1 MSRRRMGKN
10 FISGRRRW
18 ILFGGGLVLAALLAV
33 LTAGASPSEEIE
45 LSVSFRGLRL
55 NALMQWQT
63 VPLSGTFE
71 VLSGDTKLGEIAANR
86 TQEQRDAGVP
96 ESLKLSAHDG
106 KLGLSLRPLVESIPD
121 TYVCQDVIPVA
132 WNGES
137 SLRADVLAYSREGL
151 FSLTNTLSS
160 NGQPLGGASFVV
172 LDSNGQVS
180 LTFTLDG
187 EGRYSATAPL
197 AQGAYILRQTLS
209 PEGTLP
215 AEDVAFDIVP
225 YLGTDDSMT
234 NLSVKNASVPV
245 YDRLSGPIDLETVP
259 AGNLYAK
266 DQVAEFHLSSQ
277 AALKNTIPLKE
288 YSMDIGRLVLLDAA
302 GNPLNDQTGKE
313 IKSIAVAPG
322 TKGIQAKVFLFD
334 SQGQQLGGERQLLPG
349 QKLSLD
355 GQKAAALKIVY
366 GTADGA
372 AVVPEGFVM
381 GDIRLQFGLARRVS
395 DAAAA
400 SVARVGITA
409 KQSWQY
415 EYQGRDGNPVTA
427 YGENDSLD
435 LRALVFDS
443 RAVLSISA
451 VAKTPGRVTLTISHE
466 GGPSIDSPRL
476 AVKLPAGWRIQDGGY
491 ASPVA
496 AVSHGKQ
503 SDIVLLTLS
512 GTLSEGQ
519 KQTVEFAA
527 SFGAGDGEGSVW
539 IESAA
544 GVSPTL
550 DNPKGLLVWGEKM
563 EGCPVADA
571 ALGNTDPELYAFST
585 WTAKN
590 ESGAAISLQPLGFT
604 AGASEAALPEN
615 GSGELLFKTGNAS
628 SVTAICTLPQGI
640 KLGGKP
646 QGHVYVTTDIAPQPA
661 SVWVDAESFSS
672 AWDQVTAI
680 SMNAGGEAIL
690 PVQVSSSSGTVQV
703 STLIQTPLVSGES
716 ADLQAEEGSLT
727 LKVGTFDALSGTMFD
742 DANQNGRKDEGEKG
756 AEGQLVLWR
765 GSGNVS
771 YYGYTDSQGIF
782 DFSGISADNQTGELY
797 AQLPENTAIAGQR
810 GAGGLYL
817 AAKTAMNK
825 KGEVQIAFSKMC
837 ALYGRI
843 YEQENQSGVAGA
855 EVTLMAGGKAS
866 ASAITDAQGQYRF
879 DALTAGEYQVALKL
893 PDALSA
899 EAGFYLGDGYDQAEE
914 LTALLPAL
922 SIPYGGEAE
931 QNGLVR
937 RYGSLAIKLNGYA
950 YPLGTARLNLNGVP
964 VKESAPADDGS
975 YYFDKL
981 FSGAYILDLQVPQ
994 GLAVRGEGMQAWQ
1007 KGAVSLDTTVP
1018 AGGMMQLTLDETV
1031 TGRLLVKFNGTGLA
1045 GTPVTVSGPED
1056 KQEALD
1062 ESGQCVFIDLIPG
1075 TYQVQALMPKSVLS
1089 EQSGMWQMVGAQGN
1103 MTASISI
1110 EVSPGQDAAPMAADL
1125 LQTATVAGAIFEDA
1139 DRDGIQGTGEA
1150 PLPGAQVDLLMEQ
1163 NGTRAQ
1169 AGSMQTGADGLYSFE
1184 NLTPG
1189 QYSLSITLPAGK
1201 ALESQQAQESFSL
1214 TSGENAKRL
1223 LGTVSPA
1230 ALEANAFWDSNNDGV
1245 QGIYERAIEGTLV
1258 EVLPAEGNTDTVVAQ
1273 AVTDRSGQVSF
1284 SSVAPGNYFLRF
1296 TLPEGYWLSPQ
1307 GDVSGFKRNTV
1318 PMADSRQGVT
1328 QPFTLQEGQT
1338 AGFGVGGVRTGMLSG
1353 RIWLDSNEDG
1363 IMDEGEPGLKD
1374 CVVTLAGAHNGQNY
1388 AYTTDD
1394 TGRYEIT
1401 VRIDTYLYTVKGP
1414 EGMSFTQYSAAG
1426 GLNRSIIT
1434 TEGIGAGER
1443 QYVIESGTREEN
1455 QNIGFV
1461 PGVILEGVAFLDS
1474 NYNGIRDDGEQ
1485 LLSDVTLELTKVG
1498 ATKGLGIVMTGLDGA
1513 FRFDSLRGGA
1523 YNLRAVLPD
1532 TGIVFTCVP
1541 VSDADYKNLFTQRAG
1556 RRETTVTIT
1565 ISSGERRGVGV
1576 GAVVPGSLSGC
1587 VFADANY
1594 NGLFDAGEEPV
1605 SGISVRL
1612 LDQEGETVA
1621 STKTNAS
1628 GRYNFES
1635 LMPMAYTVAIDKPA
1649 GFMFTKLVEGESR
1662 SRIQSVEQNEGL
1674 TDLIPVALGEQ
1685 VSNVYAGV
1693 ILPAKV
1699 LGQVFADANDDGL
1712 LTQGEGGFEGV
1723 HISLLNESG
1732 ETVNSIDTGADGAFA
1747 FADLH
1752 PGRYS
1757 LSYLLPEDSVYAAKI
1772 AGGSEI
1778 AGEDLTALGEAFDLT
1793 IGETKQAPLCGAVA
1807 LGRISG
1813 SSFHDANAN
1822 GAMEDGE
1829 DALSGVNFTLINRV
1843 TGQEAGNAVSGP
1855 DGSFLLDRL
1864 RPGAYT
1870 LNVSLPTGMVFTRT
1884 GANILMN
1891 PSLEAQESLDIDI
1904 IMGQRLESRLVGAV
1918 LPGSL
1923 KGYVWLDANNNGL
1936 QEPEEAFLRGLKV
1949 QVFDTQD
1956 GSVFATLTTDE
1967 FGAYHAPVIRPG
1979 AYDLTVSL
1987 PENSIAADTGA
1998 GENMFAD
2005 GTPGTIVLSGLKLSE
2020 EEEIADIRA
2029 GVKQYTSIAG
2039 TVWSDEQGTVLPI
2052 ADTLVSLYEGNN
2064 LHTPVKTMQTGED
2077 GAYRFEQLMPGD
2089 YRIGAA
2095 LPQGYLFVKP
2105 HDERLQS
2112 GEAVS
2117 IVTDITAG
2125 LGDTFALNM
2134 GQDQESLNIGA
2145 VKTGKLGDFAWLDEN
2160 GNGLQDAGEP
2170 GIPGLNVVL
2179 IQEGRQV
2186 AASVTD
2192 AYGYYLFDNVYPM
2205 LSQVNVTMY
2214 PELNPTTQRTDYPL
2228 LVSALSGAQG
2238 DTAYTGD
2245 VMVTSGGRN
2254 FDCDLGFVLK
2264 EGSKRPDA
2272 IQPPP
2277 VQKWE

>member
-1 MSRRRMGKN
+1 MRRRKMGKN

-18 ILFGGGLVLAALLAV
+18 ILFGGGLVLAAFLAI
-33 LTAGASPSEEIE
+33 LTAGASPSEELT
-45 LSVSFRGLRL
+45 LSVSFRGLKL

-71 VLSGDTKLGEIAANR
+71 VLSGDVKLGEIAANR

-96 ESLKLSAHDG
+96 ESLQISAQDG
-106 KLGLSLRPLVESIPD
+106 KHGLSLRPLVESIPD
-121 TYVCQDVIPVA
+121 TYVCQDIIPIA

-137 SLRADVLAYSREGL
+137 SLRADVLAYAREGL
-151 FSLTNTLSS
+151 FSLNNTLSD
-160 NGQPLGGASFVV
+160 NGQPLGGASFTVIG
-172 LDSNGQVS
+172 SNGQIS
-180 LTFTLDG
+180 LTFNTDG

-197 AQGAYILRQTLS
+197 PEGAYILRQTLS

-215 AEDVAFDIVP
+215 AEDVAFNIVP
-225 YLGTDDSMT
+225 YLGTEDSMLS
-234 NLSVKNASVPV
+234 LSVKNALVPV
-245 YDRLSGPIDLETVP
+245 YDHLSGAMDLETVP

-277 AALKNTIPLKE
+277 TALKNTIPLIE
-288 YSMDIGRLVLLDAA
+288 YTLDISGLILLDAS
-302 GNPLNDQTGKE
+302 GNPLTDQSGKE
-313 IKSIAVAPG
+313 IKSITVTPG
-322 TKGIQAKVFLFD
+322 TKGIKAKAILFD
-334 SQGQQLGGERQLLPG
+334 GQGQQLGGERQLLPG

-355 GQKAAALKIVY
+355 GQKAAALKVVY
-366 GTADGA
+366 GTADGE
-372 AVVPEGFVM
+372 AVVPQGFVM
-381 GDIRLQFGLARRVS
+381 GDIRLQIGLNLRVS

-400 SVARVGITA
+400 SVARVGATA

-415 EYQGRDGNPVTA
+415 DYPGRDGYPVTA

-435 LRALVFDS
+435 LRALVFDN
-443 RAVLSISA
+443 RAVLRISA
-451 VAKTPGRVTLTISHE
+451 VAKTPERVILTINHE
-466 GGPSIDSPRL
+466 GGPAIDSPRL
-476 AVKLPAGWRIQDGGY
+476 AVKLPDGWRIQDGGF

-496 AVSHGKQ
+496 AVSHGRQ
-503 SDIVLLTLS
+503 SDIALLTLN

-519 KQTVEFAA
+519 KQTIEFAA
-527 SFGAGDGEGSVW
+527 SFGAGDGEGSAW

-550 DNPKGLLVWGEKM
+550 DNPRGLQVWGERM

-571 ALGNTDPELYAFST
+571 ALGLSEPQTYVFSK

-590 ESGAAISLQPLGFT
+590 ETGTAISLQPLGFT
-604 AGASEAALPEN
+604 ASGSEAALPEN

-646 QGHVYVTTDIAPQPA
+646 QGKVCVTTDIAPQPA
-661 SVWVDAESFSS
+661 SVWIDAESFSG

-680 SMNAGGEAIL
+680 SMNEGGEAIL
-690 PVQVSSSSGTVQV
+690 PVQVSRSKGTVQV
-703 STLIQTPLVSGES
+703 PTLVLTPQSSGES
-716 ADLQAEEGSLT
+716 ADMKAEEGSLS
-727 LKVGTFDALSGTMFD
+727 LKVEKADALSGSMFD
-742 DANQNGRKDEGEKG
+742 DTNQNGRKDDGEAG
-756 AEGQLVLWR
+756 AEGQLVLWQ
-765 GSGNVS
+765 GSSNVS
-771 YYGYTDSQGIF
+771 YYSYTASQGIF
-782 DFSGISADNQTGELY
+782 DFSGVAADNQTGELY

-810 GAGGLYL
+810 VAGGLYL
-817 AAKTAMNK
+817 AAKTALNK
-825 KGEVQIAFSKMC
+825 KSDVQIAFSKMC

-843 YEQENQSGVAGA
+843 YEQENQAGVSGV
-855 EVTLMAGGKAS
+855 EVTLMAGGKVS
-866 ASAITDAQGQYRF
+866 TSTITDVYGQYRF
-879 DALTAGEYQVALKL
+879 DALKAGEYQVALKL
-893 PDALSA
+893 PDALSV
-899 EAGFYLGDGYDQAEE
+899 EVGFYLGDGYAQTDG
-914 LTALLPAL
+914 LKALLPAL
-922 SIPYGGEAE
+922 TLPYGGEAE

-937 RYGSLAIKLNGYA
+937 RYGSLVIKLNGYA
-950 YPLGTARLNLNGVP
+950 YPLGTAKLNLNGAL

-981 FSGAYILDLQVPQ
+981 LSFAYMLDLQVPQ
-994 GLAVRGEGMQAWQ
+994 GLAVRQEGMQAWQ
-1007 KGAVSLDTTVP
+1007 KGNVTLDATVP
-1018 AGGMMQLTLDETV
+1018 AGGIMQLTLDETV
-1031 TGRLLVKFNGTGLA
+1031 TGRLIVKFNGTGLA

-1056 KQEALD
+1056 KQEVLD
-1062 ESGQCVFIDLIPG
+1062 ENSQCVFTDLIPG
-1075 TYQVQALMPKSVLS
+1075 TYQVRALMPKSVLS
-1089 EQSGMWQMVGAQGN
+1089 DQSGVWRLEQTQGD
-1103 MTASISI
+1103 MTASITI
-1110 EVSPGQDAAPMAADL
+1110 EVAPGQDAVTQVADL
-1125 LQTATVAGAIFEDA
+1125 LQTATVAGSVFGDA
-1139 DRDGIQGTGEA
+1139 DRDGAQGPGEA
-1150 PLPGAQVDLLMEQ
+1150 PLPGAQVDLFVEQ
-1163 NGTRAQ
+1163 NGTWSQ
-1169 AGSMQTGADGLYSFE
+1169 VGSMQTSADGLYSFE

-1189 QYSLSITLPAGK
+1189 QYRLSITLPAGK
-1201 ALESQQAQESFSL
+1201 ALESQQAQEPFSL
-1214 TSGENAKRL
+1214 SSGENAKL
-1223 LGTVSPA
+1223 LVGTVSPA
-1230 ALEANAFWDSNNDGV
+1230 TLEANAFWDSNNDGM

-1273 AVTDRSGQVSF
+1273 ALTDRNGQASIK
-1284 SSVAPGNYFLRF
+1284 SVAPGKYILRF

-1307 GDVSGFKRNTV
+1307 GDVSGIKRNTV

-1338 AGFGVGGVRTGMLSG
+1338 AEFGVGGVRTGRLSG

-1363 IMDEGEPGLKD
+1363 IMDGSEPGLKD
-1374 CVVTLAGAHNGQNY
+1374 CVVTLTGTHNGQDY

-1401 VRIDTYLYTVKGP
+1401 ARIDTYLYTVKGP
-1414 EGMSFTQYSAAG
+1414 EGMSFTRYSAEG

-1434 TEGIGAGER
+1434 TEGVGAGER

-1498 ATKGLGIVMTGLDGA
+1498 ATKGLGIVMTGPDGA

-1621 STKTNAS
+1621 SAKTNAS

-1635 LMPMAYTVAIDKPA
+1635 LMPMAYTVAVDKPA

-1778 AGEDLTALGEAFDLT
+1778 AGEDLTALSEAFDLT

-1813 SSFHDANAN
+1813 TSFHDANAN

-1936 QEPEEAFLRGLKV
+1936 QEPEEAFLSGLKV

-1979 AYDLTVSL
+1979 TYDLTVSL

-2064 LHTPVKTMQTGED
+2064 LHTPVKTILTGED

-2179 IQEGRQV
+2179 IQEGQQV
-2186 AASVTD
+2186 AAGVTD

-2205 LSQVNVTMY
+2205 LSQVKVSMY
-2214 PELNPTTQRTDYPL
+2214 PELMPTTQRTDYPM
-2228 LVSALSGAQG
+2228 LVSALIGAQG
-2238 DTAYTGD
+2238 DTAYSRD
-2245 VMVTSGGRN
+2245 VMVISSGRN

-2264 EGSKRPDA
+2264 EGSKRPGA

-2277 VQKWE
+2277 KQKWE